1 MTYLQLVQNVLKRL
15 RERSITDVSENDLIG
30 IFVNDAKAEV
40 EQAWNWSA
48 LRTTLSATTSQG
60 VFSFELTGSGDNP
73 TMLDVVND
81 TSNWFMEYKTARD
94 FNNYYLNM
102 TPAQGAPKY
111 YSFNGLD
118 SNGDTI
124 VEVFPPPDG
133 VYNIRFNLVDRRP
146 EMSANSDELLIPS
159 RPVELLAYA
168 KAVEERGEDG
178 GISPVSAYA
187 VAQRALNDAI
197 SYDAAKHPEELIW
210 YTT

>member
-15 RERSITDVSENDLIG
+15 RERSISDVSENELIG

-48 LRTTLSATTSQG
+48 LRTTLSATTSAG

-94 FNNYYLNM
+94 FNNYYLNT

-146 EMSANSDELLIPS
+146 ELSANSDELLIPS